1 MVQRAL
7 KMTAVGTLGNAH
19 GLMHDGVPELLEAAD
34 QVSLDC
40 LAVTLG
46 DDVSASLLMD
56 AGRIVQQ
63 VGGDR

>member
-1 MVQRAL
+1 MVQRGL
-7 KMTAVGTLGNAH
+7 KMTAVVAPGNAH
-19 GLMHDGVPELLEAAD
+19 GLKLDGVPELLEAD
-34 QVSLDC
+34 QVLLDC

-46 DDVSASLLMD
+46 DDVSASLLID